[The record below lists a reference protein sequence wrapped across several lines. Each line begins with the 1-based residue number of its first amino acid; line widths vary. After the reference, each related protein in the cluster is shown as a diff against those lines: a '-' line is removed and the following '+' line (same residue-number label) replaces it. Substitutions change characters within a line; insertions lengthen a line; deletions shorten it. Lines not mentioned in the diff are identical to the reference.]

1 MVHARVQCGLWTRI
15 EPGVYAVHQVPDPIR
30 PLAVAVAKLP
40 AVVSHES
47 AAELHGLANVPLG
60 RVVVTVRHRSSNR
73 CLGVVVH
80 ESTDLSPQHIEWMA
94 DLPVTT
100 VARTVIDLAAVIRPR
115 RYRRVVEDALAARRL
130 GLDELRSRFATL
142 ARRGR
147 PGTALLREVL
157 DARGP
162 GHVPVESE
170 LEHRL
175 RELLDAAEMP
185 VPVRQF
191 PLPWRTIETGR
202 VDFAY
207 PDHRLLIECDGR
219 RWHTSVDA
227 FQSDR
232 RRDNLAQ
239 LAGWRVLRFTW
250 DDVTGRPGDVLDTL
264 TAALRTVSIA

>member
-1 MVHARVQCGLWTRI
+1 MHA
-15 EPGVYAVHQVPDPIR
+15 VPDPIR

-80 ESTDLSPQHIEWMA
+80 ESTDLAPEHIERLA

-100 VARTVIDLAAVIRPR
+100 VARTFIDLAAVMGPR
-115 RYRRVVEDALAARRL
+115 RYRRVVDDAIAARRL
-130 GLDELRSRFATL
+130 DLDELRRRFAAV

-157 DARGP
+157 DELGP
-162 GHVPVESE
+162 GHVPAESE
-170 LEHRL
+170 LESRL
-175 RELLDAAEMP
+175 LELLDAGGMP
-185 VPVRQF
+185 VPVRQL
-191 PLPWRTIETGR
+191 PLPWRTRETGR

-207 PDHRLLIECDGR
+207 PQHRLLIECDGR

-227 FQSDR
+227 FQNDR

-264 TAALRTVSIA
+264 TTALRTVSIA